1 MSLLLKSRDIFC
13 VCGYEILENGKPSC
27 CLYTRQAW
35 EHPKNLMMLY
45 WGKAKITVKIKD
57 GGKFQQSLFCG
68 GKSISHR
75 IVKRSCLV
83 LTKDV

>member
-45 WGKAKITVKIKD
+45 WGKSQNYGQDQGLWEVSTEPVLWGVRAFHTV
-57 GGKFQQSLFCG
+57 S
-68 GKSISHR
+68 
-75 IVKRSCLV
+75 
-83 LTKDV
+83 